1 MRGWGLAVLA
11 LAGAIGLFVVVIVLS
26 FKLVSGDEA
35 GGPSRLA
42 AVQLAGAEE
51 TVFSWNR
58 DRCADDDIPDLPAR
72 AFRDDRGRVVLIAAH
87 FTNRRF
93 VGPEL
98 GQLAHP
104 CDVVMGSRLDA
115 DPSKYADHE
124 WLAAPY
130 TDDGRTVYSLVH
142 DEYQGQTHPG
152 RCPSGVY
159 LKCWYNSITLAV
171 SQDGGRTFSHAGTP
185 PAQLVASVPYR
196 YEPDAGPYGYFA
208 PSNLVL
214 NHDDGYHYAMMRT
227 EQHGAQPSGTCVMRT
242 QTPADPRS
250 WRAWGGARFD
260 VGFGDPYA
268 ERGFDPSEHVCTP
281 VSTPQIGTMV
291 ESLTYNEYFGK
302 WLLVG
307 TSQDVVKGGQ
317 VAGFFYSLSDDLV
330 HWSRRKLIR
339 KAELTYTFQCGDS
352 TPVSY
357 PSVLDPASSS
367 RNFDTTGRTPYL
379 YFTRFHYR
387 NCVLTDNRDLVRVPI
402 RFSK

>member
-1 MRGWGLAVLA
+1 MRGLWLATLA
-11 LAGAIGLFVVVIVLS
+11 LAGAIGLFVVAIVLS
-26 FKLVSGDEA
+26 FNLLSRDEA
-35 GGPSRLA
+35 GSPSRLA
-42 AVQLAGAEE
+42 AVQLAGPEE
-51 TVFSWNR
+51 TVFSWAR

-72 AFRDDRGRVVLIAAH
+72 AFRDDRGRVMLIAAH

-93 VGPEL
+93 VGPGL
-98 GQLAHP
+98 GQLEHP
-104 CDVVMGSRLDA
+104 CEVVMNSRFDA
-115 DPSKYADHE
+115 DPAKYADHE

-159 LKCWYNSITLAV
+159 LKCWYNSLTLAV
-171 SQDGGRTFSHAGTP
+171 SRDGGRTFSHAGTP
-185 PAQLVASVPYR
+185 PRHLVASVPYT

-214 NHDDGYHYAMMRT
+214 NRDDGYHYAMMRT
-227 EQHGAQPSGTCVMRT
+227 EQHGAQASGTCVMRT
-242 QTPADPRS
+242 QTPADPHS

-260 VGFGDPYA
+260 VSFVDPYA
-268 ERGFDPSEHVCTP
+268 DRGFNPGDHVCTP

-302 WLLVG
+302 WLLAG

-317 VAGFFYSLSDDLV
+317 VTGFFYSVSDDLV

-339 KAELTYTFQCGDS
+339 KAELPYTFRCGDS

-387 NCVLTDNRDLVRVPI
+387 DCVQTDNRDLVRVPI

>member
-1 MRGWGLAVLA
+1 VRGLALAALA
-11 LAGAIGLFVVVIVLS
+11 LAGAIGLFVVAIVLS
-26 FKLVSGDEA
+26 FEVLNGDQA

-42 AVQLAGAEE
+42 PVQVAGAEE
-51 TVFSWNR
+51 TVFSWNS
-58 DRCADDDIPDLPAR
+58 DRCADDDLPDLPAR
-72 AFRDDRGRVVLIAAH
+72 AFRDDRGRVVLIASH
-87 FTNRRF
+87 FSNRRF

-98 GQLAHP
+98 GQLEHP
-104 CDVVMGSRLDA
+104 CDVVMNSRFDA
-115 DPSKYADHE
+115 DPAKYADHE

-171 SQDGGRTFSHAGTP
+171 SRDGGRTFSHAGTP
-185 PAQLVASVPYR
+185 PAHLVASVPYR
-196 YEPDAGPYGYFA
+196 YEPDAGPFGYFA

-214 NHDDGYHYAMMRT
+214 NQNDGYHYAMIRT

-260 VGFGDPYA
+260 VSFVDPYA
-268 ERGFDPSEHVCTP
+268 DAGFNPTDHVCAP
-281 VSTPQIGTMV
+281 VSTPEIGTMV
-291 ESLTYNEYFGK
+291 ESLTYNDYFGK

-307 TSQDVVKGGQ
+307 TSQDGRET
-317 VAGFFYSLSDDLV
+317 GFFYSLSDDLV
-330 HWSRRKLIR
+330 HWSRRKLVR

-357 PSVLDPASSS
+357 PSVLDPASTS

-379 YFTRFHYR
+379 YFTRFHYD
-387 NCVLTDNRDLVRVPI
+387 NCTQTDNRDLVRVPI